1 MHFII
6 DHRPEDWERF
16 EQKYDTSGKYRTDY
30 LSNKEDDHN
39 HNTSKS
45 ES

>member
-6 DHRPEDWERF
+6 DHRPEDWERL

-30 LSNKEDDHN
+30 LNNKEDDHN